1 MEQQAPDV
9 IVLGGEWPERAL
21 LRAQLIEEGYDVLA
35 VDAWPIPREYRRARM
50 KPRAMVVDLRGLED
64 PRLTLDEL
72 QFVVPR
78 ERVVVV
84 TALGTLPR
92 GDVEQFGF
100 RTIERPATVGE
111 IVSAVSALLAPQHA
125 PLPASQSQ
133 E

>member
-1 MEQQAPDV
+1 MEDRAPDV

-21 LRAQLIEEGYDVLA
+21 LRAQLIEEGYEVVAL
-35 VDAWPIPREYRRARM
+35 DAWPIPRQYRRAGM

-72 QFVVPR
+72 RFVIPP

-92 GDVEQFGF
+92 RDVEHFGF

-111 IVSAVSALLAPQHA
+111 IVGAVSALLAAKRA
-125 PLPASQSQ
+125 PLPATQSK

>member
-1 MEQQAPDV
+1 MEEQPPDV

-21 LRAQLIEEGYDVLA
+21 LRAQLIEEGHDVVAL
-35 VDAWPIPREYRRARM
+35 DAWPIPRQYRRAGM

-72 QFVVPR
+72 RFVIPP
-78 ERVVVV
+78 ERVLVV

-92 GDVEQFGF
+92 RDVERFGF

-111 IVSAVSALLAPQHA
+111 IVGAVSALLAA
-125 PLPASQSQ
+125 KRALLPATQSK